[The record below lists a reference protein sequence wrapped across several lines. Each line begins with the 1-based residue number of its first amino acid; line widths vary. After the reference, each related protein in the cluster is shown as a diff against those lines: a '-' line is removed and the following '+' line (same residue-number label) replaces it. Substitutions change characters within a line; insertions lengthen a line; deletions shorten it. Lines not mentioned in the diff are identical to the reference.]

1 MVLKKLQHS
10 FLLFFLLECS
20 CFTMLCQFLLH
31 RKVNQLRCH
40 YSVASCPTLCDPDW
54 SPPGSSVHG
63 ILHARELEWVTCP
76 TPGDLPNPGIK
87 PRSPAVQADS
97 LPLSHQGNRNQ
108 LYAYIYLH
116 VFRFLSHL
124 DHHRALSRFPC
135 AVQLVSHQ
143 LLYMSVSPNSLSSS
157 CLPLW

>member
-1 MVLKKLQHS
+1 
-10 FLLFFLLECS
+10 
-20 CFTMLCQFLLH
+20 MLCQFLLH

-40 YSVASCPTLCDPDW
+40 CLVASCPTLCDPDW
-54 SPPGSSVHG
+54 RPPGSSVHG
-63 ILHARELEWVTCP
+63 ILHARVLEWVPCP

-97 LPLSHQGNRNQ
+97 LPLSHQGDRNQ

-135 AVQLVSHQ
+135 AVQLGSHQ
-143 LLYMSVSPNSLSSS
+143 LLYMSVSPKSLNSS
-157 CLPLW
+157 CLPLSPLVTINLFSTSVILFLNCK